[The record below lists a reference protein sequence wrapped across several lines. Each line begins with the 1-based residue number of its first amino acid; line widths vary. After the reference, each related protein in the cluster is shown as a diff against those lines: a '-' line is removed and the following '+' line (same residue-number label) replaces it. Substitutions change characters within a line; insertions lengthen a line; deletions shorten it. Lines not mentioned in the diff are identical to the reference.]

1 MKTIYSKL
9 ASLVLLAVCMYAF
22 SSCKDDTTSGT
33 PEPGIPTQLA
43 LQRVNSFYEV
53 EAPVNGDWVVTEYP
67 DWAGPMEESG
77 KAGEKI
83 TLFVET
89 NDENE
94 DRSGTLTILGTDGN
108 TQQILLLQRGLFND
122 EDNGEILS
130 SKDLNLTRGVGYTVN
145 VFGTSPTSKYAL
157 IGNSPIN
164 HSKLVKQLNAI
175 GEADAMVDEDRFY
188 SQVESVTG
196 NSTSAVA
203 NQLSVNAGVE
213 VGIGAFKL
221 SVEAGYAKDQS
232 GNDRYTYAIE
242 EIQHITGS
250 RQLRAGA
257 LRYLADQGADI
268 FQSSFKK
275 QYEALKANPTDE
287 TVMRQILK
295 KYGTHVITQGTLGG
309 ELKLSMQ
316 MKVTDQT
323 SSSDIHAAIGLG
335 VSVLNAEAGAELS
348 NKEQAI
354 ADNTT
359 ISLVTYGGNN
369 VYTIAPG
376 TTFEAFQK
384 TVMDKDK
391 LEKWVSSIQSGESLS
406 LIDMEIIP
414 IYDLLPAEARE
425 PMREFMIGKYQT
437 EVYGNDTTYHG
448 PDLYVLKNFYYD
460 VNFDTETQVYIPEL
474 DMEVVA
480 QRAII
485 PELSETEY
493 STVIYSGNQ
502 GDVDTTRGFF
512 VGSPTRK
519 PCKFTRERNGQ
530 FTIEEF
536 DMLGERVITELYVDI
551 TGDITIYPKS
561 NSSFY
566 QTIEFPVGISLS
578 DITSSPYIINK
589 SCILHGVND
598 QLDVELADG
607 ITVVLD
613 GATLR
618 HIACQGHANI
628 ILADN
633 SENTVDNRDDE
644 SNCSAITPGP
654 SGTTLTISGNGS
666 FEVRG
671 EGAGIGPDPNSSCGS
686 IIITGGNINVEG
698 FNGAGIGG
706 SELYGNCGNIT
717 ITGGNINVE
726 GFNGAGIGGSNTYG
740 DCGNITIVGG
750 NITARTSFFA
760 AAIGCGYTSCGDIL
774 ISDGVTKVTVIKN
787 RITEAV
793 TAIGRG
799 QIALNSCGSVTI
811 VDPSKVEEK
820 TEVPAEPAG

>member
-9 ASLVLLAVCMYAF
+9 TSLVLLAVCMYAF
-22 SSCKDDTTSGT
+22 SACKDDTNPSGT
-33 PEPGIPTQLA
+33 PEPGIPTQIT

-53 EAPVNGDWVVTEYP
+53 EAPVNGDWIVTEYP

-130 SKDLNLTRGVGYTVN
+130 SRDLNLTRGVGYTVN

-164 HSKLVKQLNAI
+164 HSKLVKQLKEI
-175 GEADAMVDEDRFY
+175 GEADAMVDENRFY
-188 SQVESVTG
+188 SQFESVTG

-250 RQLRAGA
+250 RQLRPGA
-257 LRYLADQGADI
+257 LRCLADQGADI
-268 FQSSFKK
+268 FQSTFKK
-275 QYEALKANPTDE
+275 LYEALKSNPTNE

-295 KYGTHVITQGTLGG
+295 KYGTHVITQGALGG

-335 VSVLNAEAGAELS
+335 VSVLNAEAGVELG

-391 LEKWVSSIQSGESLS
+391 LEKWVSSIQSGESLA
-406 LIDMEIIP
+406 LVDMEIIP
-414 IYDLLPAEARE
+414 IYELLPAEARE
-425 PMREFMIGKYQT
+425 PMREFMIGKYQS
-437 EVYGNDTTYHG
+437 EVYETDSTYHG
-448 PDLYVLKNFYYD
+448 PDLYVLENFYVD
-460 VNFDTETQVYIPEL
+460 VSTDTENRIYIPEI
-474 DMEVVA
+474 DMEIMA
-480 QRAII
+480 QRTII

-502 GDVDTTRGFF
+502 GDVNTTRGFF

-536 DMLGERVITELYVDI
+536 ELLDKGAITKLYVDA
-551 TGDITIYPKS
+551 TGDITIFPKS
-561 NSSFY
+561 SSGLY
-566 QTIEFPVGISLS
+566 RTIAFDFSLS
-578 DITSSPYIINK
+578 NITSS
-589 SCILHGVND
+589 SCTLNSDCTIKGSNPHMSVWLEDGVT
-598 QLDVELADG
+598 VTLAGVDIPNIYCKG
-607 ITVVLD
+607 N
-613 GATLR
+613 AT
-618 HIACQGHANI
+618 I

-633 SENTVDNRDDE
+633 TTNTLQTWTTALR
-644 SNCSAITPGP
+644 PGP
-654 SGTTLTISGNGS
+654 EGTLLTISGNGS
-666 FEVRG
+666 LNAISSLRP
-671 EGAGIGPDPNSSCGS
+671 GIGSYEGYTCGD
-686 IIITGGNINVEG
+686 ILITGGNIYAEG
-698 FNGAGIGG
+698 KGAGIGAYYCPSYEDVSG
-706 SELYGNCGNIT
+706 PYGNCSDIT
-717 ITGGNINVE
+717 ITGGNITAVSKGSGYAAIGSGPNV
-726 GFNGAGIGGSNTYG
+726 T
-740 DCGNITIVGG
+740 CGNIRITG
-750 NITARTSFFA
+750 NVTKITAIKGPGA
-760 AAIGCGYTSCGDIL
+760 LNAIGLGDPSGY
-774 ISDGVTKVTVIKN
+774 
-787 RITEAV
+787 
-793 TAIGRG
+793 
-799 QIALNSCGSVTI
+799 CGSVTI
-811 VDPSKVEEK
+811 ENQNIIEEK
-820 TEVPAEPAG
+820 